1 MKNIESNCRLCYNH
15 RKVFS
20 PYQEVQIMFFDEMK
34 IGMSVDTDAVVIKK
48 EKMVEFARDYDP
60 IPLHTD
66 EEYAKTTPFGKL
78 IAPGVMSF
86 MSVWAKYLEVDFF
99 GNELLAGKST
109 KIEWLKPVFADDV
122 LTGKASITNLVKR
135 NERNGLVEVSIDVYN
150 QHGELVLK
158 DVTEAVVKCKP
169 IVK

>member
-1 MKNIESNCRLCYNH
+1 MYFEDIEL
-15 RKVFS
+15 
-20 PYQEVQIMFFDEMK
+20 
-34 IGMSVDTDAVVIKK
+34 GMAVETAPALIEKK
-48 EKMVEFARDYDP
+48 KMLDFARLYDN

-99 GNELLAGKST
+99 GKELLAGKST
-109 KIEWLKPVFADDV
+109 KIEWLKPVFAEDV
-122 LTGKASITNLVKR
+122 LTGKATVTNLVKR
-135 NERNGLVEVSIDVYN
+135 NPKNGLVEITIEAFN
-150 QHGELVLK
+150 QKGELVLK

-169 IVK
+169 LEQ